1 MNINR
6 LSLLSLAIGLSLT
19 HTAFAQSTS
28 DENKKILDKVTVT
41 ADPLGNDVEGIV
53 QPANVLAGA
62 ELDAKKSNTLGET
75 VSSIAGVTTSF
86 FGPGVGRPVIRGQD
100 GARVAILSNG
110 MASDDVSNVS
120 QDHAVS
126 IEPFLADQIEVIKGP
141 TNLLYGSGAIAGIVN
156 ASDGRIVTS
165 PIEIGLSG
173 RAETRYDNGSSG
185 YTQMIRTDWGSENF
199 ALHADGVY
207 RDNEDSPGPNGDIA
221 NSAVQTRTGAIGGSV
236 FSDWGYAGASLSRYL
251 NEYGNPAE
259 PGDNVDPG
267 VTLNMQQ
274 TRFDSKLGFN
284 NPIDALDVV
293 KLAYSYT
300 DYQHT
305 EFEGDEI
312 GTQFFSKGHQ
322 LRAEAVHSS
331 NERHKGAFGIQA
343 QKKEFEAIGAEAFI
357 PSTKSSGYGVFIVEQ
372 FTRDKFKT
380 ELGARF
386 DNNKTEA
393 TGFNQRNFSLLS
405 LSAASRFAVNK
416 SIDVTLNLDH
426 AERSPV
432 EEELFSDGLHAATA
446 AYEIGNPNF
455 SKEKANQ
462 IELGVHYHGDRFEAK
477 ASVYH
482 NKFDDFIYL
491 SDTGLFFDDDGDLLP
506 IRQWAQADAKFK
518 GYEVELVAKLGNQD
532 YRNDL
537 RLFIDGVEAK
547 LANGEYLPRIPSSR
561 IGAEW
566 TWEKLN
572 WSGGLLFIH
581 SNAQNDIA
589 SYETPTD
596 SYSLLNANLNYQ
608 FHNTDNSTW
617 EAFIQGNNLTN
628 QEAYAAT
635 SAIKDLVPLPGRN
648 ISAGIRVFF

>member
-1 MNINR
+1 MNK
-6 LSLLSLAIGLSLT
+6 LTLLSIAIGFSL
-19 HTAFAQSTS
+19 AQSVWAESTTDDS
-28 DENKKILDKVTVT
+28 KKILDKITVT
-41 ADPLGNDVEGIV
+41 ADPLGNDVEDIV
-53 QPANVLAGA
+53 QPANVLSGA
-62 ELDAKKSNTLGET
+62 ELNAKKSNTLGET
-75 VSSIAGVTTSF
+75 VSSIPGVTTSF
-86 FGPGVGRPVIRGQD
+86 FGPGVGRPILRGQD
-100 GARVAILSNG
+100 GARVAILANG
-110 MASDDVSNVS
+110 MSSDDVSNVS

-165 PIEIGLSG
+165 SIEIGLSG

-185 YTQMIRTDWGSENF
+185 YTQMLRTDWGTDKY
-199 ALHADGVY
+199 ALHFDGVY
-207 RDNEDSPGPNGDIA
+207 RDNNDSPGPNGDIS
-221 NSAVQTRTGAIGGSV
+221 NSAVQTKTGAIGGSV

-259 PGDNVDPG
+259 PGDGIDPG

-284 NPIDALDVV
+284 KPIDGIDII

-393 TGFNQRNFSLLS
+393 TGFNQRDFRLFSA
-405 LSAASRFAVNK
+405 SAAARYTINPSF
-416 SIDVTLNLDH
+416 DLTLNLDH

-462 IELGVHYHGDRFEAK
+462 IELGIHFHSERFEAK
-477 ASVYH
+477 ASVYK
-482 NKFDDFIYL
+482 NKYADFIYL
-491 SDTGLFFDDDGDLLP
+491 SDSGLFFDDDGDLLP
-506 IRQWAQADAKFK
+506 IRQWTQGDATFK
-518 GYEVELVAKLGNQD
+518 GYEAEFTVKFGDQDYQNDVRLFVDGVQAKLS
-532 YRNDL
+532 
-537 RLFIDGVEAK
+537 
-547 LANGEYLPRIPSSR
+547 NGDFLPRIPSSR
-561 IGAEW
+561 VGAQW
-566 TWEKLN
+566 SWNVSN
-572 WSGGLLFIH
+572 WSGGVLFIH
-581 SNAQNDIA
+581 TNAQKDIA

-608 FHNTDNSTW
+608 FHNGESSTW
-617 EAFIQGNNLTN
+617 EAFLQGSNLTN

>member
-6 LSLLSLAIGLSLT
+6 LTLLSLAIGLSLS
-19 HTAFAQSTS
+19 HAALAQSTT
-28 DENKKILDKVTVT
+28 DDNKKILDKVTVT

-53 QPANVLAGA
+53 QPANVLTGA

-75 VSSIAGVTTSF
+75 VSSIPGVTTSF

-100 GARVAILSNG
+100 GARVAILANG
-110 MASDDVSNVS
+110 MSSDDVSNVS

-156 ASDGRIVTS
+156 ASDGRILTS
-165 PIEIGLSG
+165 KENIGLSG
-173 RAETRYDNGSSG
+173 RAESRYDNGSSG
-185 YTQMIRTDWGSENF
+185 YTQMLRSDWGAENY
-199 ALHADGVY
+199 ALHFDGVY
-207 RDNEDSPGPNGDIA
+207 RNNGDAPGPNGDIA
-221 NSAVQTRTGAIGGSV
+221 NSAVQTKTGALGASV
-236 FSDWGYAGASLSRYL
+236 FTNWGYAGASISRYL

-259 PGDNVDPG
+259 PGDGIAPG

-274 TRFDSKLGFN
+274 TRFDSKLGINKPFDG
-284 NPIDALDVV
+284 IDVI
-293 KLAYSYT
+293 KLAYSHT

-312 GTQFFSKGHQ
+312 GTQFFSKAQQ
-322 LRAEAVHSS
+322 LRAEAVHSANAS
-331 NERHKGAFGIQA
+331 HKGAFGLQA
-343 QKKEFEAIGAEAFI
+343 QKKQFQAIGAEAFI
-357 PSTKSSGYGVFIVEQ
+357 PSTQSSGYGVFIVEQ
-372 FTRDKFKT
+372 FDHEKFKT

-386 DNNKTEA
+386 DNNKLDA
-393 TGFNQRNFSLLS
+393 NGFNQRDFSLF
-405 LSAASRFAVNK
+405 SASVASRYTVNNLF
-416 SIDVTLNLDH
+416 DVTLNLDH

-462 IELGVHYHGDRFEAK
+462 IELGMHIHGERYEAK
-477 ASVYH
+477 ASVYQ
-482 NKFDDFIYL
+482 NNYDNFIYL
-491 SDTGLFFDDDGDLLP
+491 TDTGLLFDDDGDLLP
-506 IRQWAQADAKFK
+506 IRQWAQRDATFK
-518 GYEVELVAKLGNQD
+518 GYEAELTVKFGNQD

-537 RLFIDGVEAK
+537 RVFVDGVQAK
-547 LANGEYLPRIPSSR
+547 LNNGEYLPRIPSSR
-561 IGAEW
+561 VGAEW
-566 TWEKLN
+566 TWNVSN
-572 WSGGLLFIH
+572 WNGGLLFIH
-581 SNAQNDIA
+581 SNAQKNIA

-608 FHNTDNSTW
+608 FHNSESSTW
-617 EAFIQGNNLTN
+617 EAFLQGSNLTN

-635 SAIKDLVPLPGRN
+635 SAIKDLVPLLGRN
-648 ISAGIRVFF
+648 ISAGIRVYF

>member
-1 MNINR
+1 MNK
-6 LSLLSLAIGLSLT
+6 LTLLSLSIGLSIS
-19 HTAFAQSTS
+19 HSAWADSTIDDS
-28 DENKKILDKVTVT
+28 KKILDKITVT

-53 QPANVLAGA
+53 QPANVLSGA
-62 ELDAKKSNTLGET
+62 ELDAKKSNTIGET
-75 VSSIAGVTTSF
+75 VSSIPGVTTSF

-100 GARVAILSNG
+100 GARVAILVNG
-110 MASDDVSNVS
+110 MSSDDVSNVS

-165 PIEIGLSG
+165 AQDIGLSG

-185 YTQMIRTDWGSENF
+185 YTQMLRTDWGADNY
-199 ALHADGVY
+199 ALHFDGVY
-207 RDNEDSPGPNGDIA
+207 RDNNDAPGPNGDIA
-221 NSAVQTRTGAIGGSV
+221 NSAVQTKTGALGGSV

-259 PGDNVDPG
+259 PGDGIDPG

-284 NPIDALDVV
+284 KPIDSIDVI

-312 GTQFFSKGHQ
+312 GTQFFSTSHQ
-322 LRAEAVHSS
+322 LRAEAIHSS
-331 NERHKGAFGIQA
+331 NESHKGAFGLQA
-343 QKKEFEAIGAEAFI
+343 QKKQFEAIGAEAFI

-372 FTRDKFKT
+372 FDHKNFKT

-393 TGFNQRNFSLLS
+393 VGFNQRDFNLFSA
-405 LSAASRFAVNK
+405 SAAVRC
-416 SIDVTLNLDH
+416 SISTSFDMTLNLDH

-455 SKEKANQ
+455 TKEKANQ
-462 IELGVHYHGDRFEAK
+462 IELGMHYHSERFEAK
-477 ASVYH
+477 ASIYR
-482 NKFDDFIYL
+482 NSYDNFIYL
-491 SDTGLFFDDDGDLLP
+491 SDSGLFFDDDGDLLP
-506 IRQWAQADAKFK
+506 IRQWAQGDATFK
-518 GYEVELVAKLGNQD
+518 GYEVELTAKFGTQDNQ
-532 YRNDL
+532 NDI
-537 RLFIDGVEAK
+537 RLFIDGVQAK
-547 LANGEYLPRIPSSR
+547 LSNGDYLPRIPSSR
-561 IGAEW
+561 VGAEW
-566 TWEKLN
+566 SWNKSN
-572 WSGGLLFIH
+572 WSGGLLFMH
-581 SNAQNDIA
+581 TNAQKDIA

-596 SYSLLNANLNYQ
+596 SYSMLNANLNYQ
-608 FHNTDNSTW
+608 FHNGENSTW
-617 EAFIQGNNLTN
+617 EAFLQGSNLTN

-635 SAIKDLVPLPGRN
+635 SAIKDLVPLLGRN